1 MNDIEWSRWEISGTQ
16 TTFCFF
22 CFLCGFFFNPV
33 LTMLTP
39 LASYNKQGHFHCHV
53 WSELLIY
60 VLSGRSISPVIVMLP
75 LVISFP
81 WGSEIAASSAA
92 SWGIS
97 PKCSLGNCS
106 CKYSQSKP
114 NKVSEDLYYPEGWEL
129 HTKIIFQDIML
140 KAFANSIPTIL
151 GNYSWALID

>member
-60 VLSGRSISPVIVMLP
+60 VLSGRSISPVIVMFP

-129 HTKIIFQDIML
+129 HTKIIFQDITL